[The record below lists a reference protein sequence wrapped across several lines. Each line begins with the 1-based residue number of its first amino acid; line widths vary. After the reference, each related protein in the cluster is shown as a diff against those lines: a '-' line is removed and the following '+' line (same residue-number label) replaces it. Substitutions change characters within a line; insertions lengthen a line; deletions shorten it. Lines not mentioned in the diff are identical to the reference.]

1 MSALTASA
9 SFLGMISGPIAAA
22 ADAKLSG
29 SRVVAT
35 DTWMPLR
42 ANALADIAEADNC
55 VAHIFSFGLPGP
67 TALRQLNGAL

>member
-9 SFLGMISGPIAAA
+9 SVLGMIVGPIAAA

-35 DTWMPLR
+35 DTSMPLAGKR
-42 ANALADIAEADNC
+42 LGQGLADIAEADNC
-55 VAHIFSFGLPGP
+55 VAHRYSPFVYHIRGRSE
-67 TALRQLNGAL
+67 